1 MPKKLGVNTKA
12 VEAKLRKETAK
23 KTKEELIEKQKEDE
37 YWRDDDKLI
46 GRKMDRQQQRESKKH
61 EQAQRKAQNRA
72 AYEEEMKNIQSI
84 SSSSSKPK
92 NPVTKKVTR
101 SQIQTFVDKKQTL
114 DGGESKEQQQ
124 QPTHLEV
131 PLEENINRL
140 QIDGDEARNIDEAI
154 TILSEKEAEIDRH
167 PERRMKAAW
176 AAYEQK
182 HLARI
187 KQENPSLRLSQLK
200 EMLRK
205 EFNKSPEN
213 PMNQIN

>member
-124 QPTHLEV
+124 PTHLEI

>member
-92 NPVTKKVTR
+92 NITTKKITR

-114 DGGESKEQQQ
+114 DGGESKVQQQ

-154 TILSEKEAEIDRH
+154 NILSEKEAEIDRH

>member
-46 GRKMDRQQQRESKKH
+46 GRKIDRQQQRESKKH

-154 TILSEKEAEIDRH
+154 TILRFVFCSMFKDF
-167 PERRMKAAW
+167 
-176 AAYEQK
+176 
-182 HLARI
+182 
-187 KQENPSLRLSQLK
+187 S
-200 EMLRK
+200 
-205 EFNKSPEN
+205 FF
-213 PMNQIN
+213 

>member
-12 VEAKLRKETAK
+12 VEAKIRKESAK
-23 KTKEELIEKQKEDE
+23 KAKEEQIQKQKEDE

-46 GRKMDRQQQRESKKH
+46 NRKLERHQQRESKKH

-72 AYEEEMKNIQSI
+72 AYEEEMKNIPNTSA
-84 SSSSSKPK
+84 K
-92 NPVTKKVTR
+92 TKDNASKVTR
-101 SQIQTFVDKKQTL
+101 SQIQMFVDNKKQKEA
-114 DGGESKEQQQ
+114 DSESKERNKE
-124 QPTHLEV
+124 PTHLEV

-140 QIDGDEARNIDEAI
+140 QIEGDEARNIDEAI
-154 TILSEKEAEIDRH
+154 TILSNNEAEIDRH

-176 AAYEQK
+176 AAYEEK

-213 PMNQIN
+213 PMNQIKAN